1 MSLKTIFESIES
13 DFSKLFS
20 KAPTVLQVVETDIAV
35 VAPVVETII
44 ALTGNEAAAAA
55 ISVVINQ
62 VEVDLTTAL
71 TVIKTSGSTA
81 SVKSVLQAVVS
92 NLPAIL
98 SAGDIKDAATLAKVE
113 AAVNLVVS
121 ELNVVIAKL

>member
-1 MSLKTIFESIES
+1 MSIKTIFESIES

-20 KAPTVLQVVETDIAV
+20 KAPTVLQVVSTDIAV

-44 ALTGNEAAAAA
+44 TLTGNEAGAAGVAL
-55 ISVVINQ
+55 VVNQ

>member
-1 MSLKTIFESIES
+1 MSIKTIFESIES
-13 DFSKLFS
+13 DFAKLFS
-20 KAPTVLQVVETDIAV
+20 KTPTVLQVVSTDIAV
-35 VAPVVETII
+35 VAPIVETII
-44 ALTGNEAAAAA
+44 ALTGNEAGAAGVAF
-55 ISVVINQ
+55 VVNQ

-81 SVKSVLQAVVS
+81 SVKSVLQAVVA
-92 NLPAIL
+92 NLPQIL

>member
-13 DFSKLFS
+13 DFAKIFS

-55 ISVVINQ
+55 ITVVVNQ

-71 TVIKTSGSTA
+71 TVIKTSGS
-81 SVKSVLQAVVS
+81 SPNVKSVLQAVVA
-92 NLPAIL
+92 NLGSIL
-98 SAGDIKDAATLAKVE
+98 SAGDIKDSATLAKVE

>member
-13 DFSKLFS
+13 DFAKLFS

-55 ISVVINQ
+55 ITVVVNQ

-71 TVIKTSGSTA
+71 TVIKTSGS
-81 SVKSVLQAVVS
+81 SPNVKSVLQAVVA
-92 NLPAIL
+92 NLGSIL